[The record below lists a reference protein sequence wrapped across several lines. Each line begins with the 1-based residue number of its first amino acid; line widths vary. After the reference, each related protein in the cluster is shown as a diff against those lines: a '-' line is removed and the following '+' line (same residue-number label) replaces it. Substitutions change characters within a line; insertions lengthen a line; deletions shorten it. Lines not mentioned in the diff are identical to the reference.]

1 MRKNLLYSTIFLLA
15 GGLFLT
21 SCHKEYFQ
29 LGRLSDEMEIHTD
42 LVAPLLYGSMTMSD
56 IVALFDSSGFVGE
69 FEDGLI
75 YLTYADT
82 LVDVMVDTLD
92 LVVDGLYSEIYYDA
106 EIGDNPIFIG
116 SSIGDTVHFTKSKY
130 FSFETV
136 GDNRLDSILFKGG
149 ELLTEMESTFQ
160 HAGFLTVS
168 SEYILDSD
176 RNPYTYTMVISDP
189 SGDFSW
195 SESHELDGYFLE
207 TDQQG
212 DSSVFRMDYD
222 LALINSGNPVNPG
235 DFCEINSS
243 FLDMGFYSL
252 FGFVDPNE
260 VVSESGV
267 LDIPIYSDVPELTH
281 LKLADPRINIFT
293 ESSLGIPFELE
304 VDSVIA
310 TAENG
315 TTETLEFYE
324 GHPFIIPAPTIDM
337 VGETAYGEFHINN
350 QTSNFQDLLNIAPHT
365 LSYRVTGDIGSQ
377 SQNHFLLDTSR
388 FMTEAEFMLPLDLS
402 FSEYALV
409 DTLEFEVGE
418 EGLDTSIVKDVVIAL
433 STVNELP
440 IELGMQV
447 YLLDET
453 YMVLD
458 SVFDGD
464 PVFLTSSDVDSEGR
478 LLAASEDSNSI
489 NFPAE
494 KLGTLEQTQFIRI
507 EARMVT
513 SGAGDQFVKFYSDYS
528 LDFEISFYANLR
540 INTREL

>member
-1 MRKNLLYSTIFLLA
+1 MRQTYFFSTMFLLV

-29 LGRLSDEMEIHTD
+29 LEKLSDEMEIRTD
-42 LVAPLLYGSMTMSD
+42 LVAPLIHGSMAMGD
-56 IVALFDSSGFVGE
+56 IVARFDSSGYVGS
-69 FEDGLI
+69 FDDGLI
-75 YLTYADT
+75 YLAYADT
-82 LVDVMVDTLD
+82 LADVMVDTLD
-92 LVVDGLYSEIYYDA
+92 LVIDGLYSEIYFDT

-130 FSFETV
+130 FGFETE

-160 HAGFLTVS
+160 HAGSLTIT
-168 SEYILDSD
+168 SEYIMDSD

-189 SGDFSW
+189 SGNFTW
-195 SESHELDGYFLE
+195 SESQDLDGYFLE
-207 TDQQG
+207 TEKQG

-243 FLDMGFYSL
+243 FLDMGFYRL

-281 LKLADPRINIFT
+281 LRLADPRINIST
-293 ESSLGIPFELE
+293 ESSLGIPFKLE

-310 TAENG
+310 TAEDG
-315 TTETLEFYE
+315 TTETLVFYE
-324 GHPFIIPAPTIDM
+324 GHPFIIPAPTVDM
-337 VGETAYGEFHINN
+337 MGETVYGEYHINN
-350 QTSNFQDLLNIAPHT
+350 QTSNFQDLMNIAPHT
-365 LSYRVTGDIGSQ
+365 LSYRVQGGVDTEYQD
-377 SQNHFLLDTSR
+377 HFLLDTSR
-388 FMTEAEFMLPLDLS
+388 FMLEAEFLLPLDLS

-418 EGLDTSIVKDVVIAL
+418 EGIDTSLVKDVVIFL

-440 IELGMQV
+440 IELGLQIF
-447 YLLDET
+447 LLDES
-453 YMVLD
+453 Y
-458 SVFDGD
+458 SVIDTLFDGD
-464 PVFLTSSDVDSEGR
+464 PLLLPASEVDNDGR
-478 LLAASEDSNSI
+478 LVSASEQKNSV
-489 NFPAE
+489 NFDTE
-494 KLGTLEQTQFIRI
+494 KLGTLEKTRFIQI

-513 SGAGDQFVKFYSDYS
+513 SGSGDQFVKFYSDYS